1 MARPKIVMKDK
12 LYIPAKFLQEDK
24 VVRAY
29 THYEFDDNVCRA
41 CDLRESRPCADCRSC
56 EWGGLKQSFNMAGYR
71 VVGKIPYYTF
81 PLGDLD
87 NVERKLK
94 LDLDKF
100 DFVDLTVRRAFTYP
114 IEFTGELFDY
124 QETPV
129 ALMVKH
135 KMGILK
141 SKPRTGKCTAGDE
154 IVDTSVGQLEM
165 QALWRE
171 FGDDSKESVCLS
183 SALTTET
190 AFGRERI
197 SWIHRKRSKMLSI
210 KTHIGHELKATPE
223 HPVFVATK
231 DLEVVERRM
240 DELCVGDWVVS
251 NPDHASVARRNAQLV
266 KIPESVHAHTKKIK
280 QPSRMSSDLAYVLG
294 CLIANGS
301 LASARHENCA
311 SLRFCSDDEVVSNQ
325 YASKVESLFG
335 VETKRVYWPKRSA
348 EVVVYSSQL
357 IDWLVANGL
366 GMETASGKSIPECI
380 LRSSKQ
386 VHRSFLSGYLSC
398 DSSVYPNF
406 IEQITASK
414 KLHKQLTVMF
424 MSLGCVATA
433 RVTEKAATN
442 GSGIKRPYYCLNIT
456 ANNMQN
462 LLAQVEITKQVNA
475 GRNSA
480 CKVYGDAD
488 QIPFVADA
496 IRALP
501 KSAAHYYEGKP
512 SQNKSGTLARNTLL
526 RVKRETLTDSLR
538 AFLAYADGVYFQQ
551 VTEINKHN
559 EDWVYDLTVEGSHTF
574 IASGFMVHNTVMAV
588 AAAVRNKNRTIIMA
602 DQKDFL
608 DGFYETLEA
617 MTNLPALEEQTGK
630 KLFGFPKTLKD
641 YETFQ
646 IILITYQQ
654 LIKDTKISRKRM
666 SLLRK
671 FYGALIVDEVHRSAT
686 PTFSKVLS
694 RITARMR
701 IGLSATPQ
709 RKDKREVLPY
719 HFIGPVI
726 AQTKAE
732 ALTPAISVHV
742 TPSNVKTKSQF
753 NGQAGWVRF
762 TQFLAR
768 HDDRNMMIVDS
779 VLRDLSNGRNIAI
792 PIMYKEHAAKLK
804 KEIDFAYGSEICA
817 LFMGG
822 AKNAK
827 LRKGIVDAARAGKVR
842 VVIGVRKLIQIG
854 INIPQWDTLYSI
866 MPMNNAPNWEQ
877 ESYRI
882 LTPLK
887 GKKQPMIRMFV
898 DTQMPRSVG
907 CFKSTLATSLGFGHV
922 LTTQSRDRVKE
933 LFGSAL
939 LDKQVVTNDKRPQA
953 SKLSRGMF

>member
-141 SKPRTGKCTAGDE
+141 SKPRTGK
-154 IVDTSVGQLEM
+154 
-165 QALWRE
+165 
-171 FGDDSKESVCLS
+171 
-183 SALTTET
+183 
-190 AFGRERI
+190 
-197 SWIHRKRSKMLSI
+197 
-210 KTHIGHELKATPE
+210 
-223 HPVFVATK
+223 
-231 DLEVVERRM
+231 
-240 DELCVGDWVVS
+240 
-251 NPDHASVARRNAQLV
+251 
-266 KIPESVHAHTKKIK
+266 
-280 QPSRMSSDLAYVLG
+280 
-294 CLIANGS
+294 
-301 LASARHENCA
+301 
-311 SLRFCSDDEVVSNQ
+311 
-325 YASKVESLFG
+325 
-335 VETKRVYWPKRSA
+335 
-348 EVVVYSSQL
+348 
-357 IDWLVANGL
+357 
-366 GMETASGKSIPECI
+366 
-380 LRSSKQ
+380 
-386 VHRSFLSGYLSC
+386 
-398 DSSVYPNF
+398 
-406 IEQITASK
+406 
-414 KLHKQLTVMF
+414 
-424 MSLGCVATA
+424 
-433 RVTEKAATN
+433 
-442 GSGIKRPYYCLNIT
+442 
-456 ANNMQN
+456 
-462 LLAQVEITKQVNA
+462 
-475 GRNSA
+475 
-480 CKVYGDAD
+480 
-488 QIPFVADA
+488 
-496 IRALP
+496 
-501 KSAAHYYEGKP
+501 
-512 SQNKSGTLARNTLL
+512 
-526 RVKRETLTDSLR
+526 
-538 AFLAYADGVYFQQ
+538 
-551 VTEINKHN
+551 
-559 EDWVYDLTVEGSHTF
+559 
-574 IASGFMVHNTVMAV
+574 TVMAV

>member
-24 VVRAY
+24 VVKAY
-29 THYEFDDNVCRA
+29 THYEFDDNICRA
-41 CDLRESRPCADCRSC
+41 CDLRDSRPCADCRSC
-56 EWGGLKQSFNMAGYR
+56 EWGGLKQSFNMAGYK

-81 PLGDLD
+81 PLGDID
-87 NVERKLK
+87 NVEHKLNI
-94 LDLDKF
+94 DLDRF
-100 DFVDLTVRRAFTYP
+100 DFVDLTVRRKFTYP
-114 IEFTGELFDY
+114 IEFTGDLFDY

-129 ALMVKH
+129 ALLVKR

-154 IVDTSVGQLEM
+154 IVDTSAGQLSMES
-165 QALWRE
+165 LWRE
-171 FGDDSKESVCLS
+171 FGVDGQESVRLS
-183 SALTTET
+183 AKLTTET
-190 AFGRERI
+190 AFGKEGI

-210 KTHIGHELKATPE
+210 KTHIGHSLKATPE
-223 HPVFVATK
+223 HPVFVVTPT
-231 DLEVVERRM
+231 LEIAERRM
-240 DELCVGDWVVS
+240 DELRVGDWVVS
-251 NPDHASVARRNAQLV
+251 NPECASRTRRNARLT
-266 KIPESVHAHTKKIK
+266 KIQESAHSYAKKIT
-280 QPSRMSSDLAYVLG
+280 QPSVMSADLAYVLG

-311 SLRFCSDDEVVSNQ
+311 SLRFCSDDDSVSTR
-325 YASKVESLFG
+325 YANKVESLFG
-335 VETKRVYWPKRSA
+335 VEAKRVYPEKRSA
-348 EVVVYSSQL
+348 EVVVHSAQL
-357 IDWLVANGL
+357 IDWLSANGL
-366 GMETASGKSIPECI
+366 CMETASGKSIPECV
-380 LRSSKQ
+380 LRSSQQ
-386 VHRSFLSGYLSC
+386 VHRAFLSGYMSC
-398 DSSVYPNF
+398 DSSVYANF
-406 IEQITASK
+406 IEQITASE
-414 KLHKQLTVMF
+414 KLHKQLAVMF

-433 RVTEKAATN
+433 RITNKAATN
-442 GSGIKRPYYCLNIT
+442 GSGIKRPYYCLT
-456 ANNMQN
+456 LAANNMRK
-462 LLAQVEITKQVNA
+462 LVEQVEITKYVNE
-475 GRNSA
+475 GRNSDS
-480 CKVYGDAD
+480 KVYGDAD
-488 QIPFVADA
+488 QIPFVVDA

-501 KSAAHYYEGKP
+501 FASTRYYEGKP
-512 SQNKSGTLARNTLL
+512 SQNKDGTLARNTLL
-526 RVKRETLTDSLR
+526 RVKREELPDHLR
-538 AFLAYADGVYFQQ
+538 SFLSYADGVYFQQ
-551 VTEINKHN
+551 VKEIKKLK
-559 EDWVYDLTVEGSHTF
+559 EDWVYDLTVECSHTF

-588 AAAVRNKNRTIIMA
+588 AAAVRNQNRTIIMA

-608 DGFYETLEA
+608 DGFYETIEA
-617 MTNLPALEEQTGK
+617 MTNLPALEEETGK

-654 LIKDTKISRKRM
+654 LIKDSKISRKRLR
-666 SLLRK
+666 LLRK
-671 FYGALIVDEVHRSAT
+671 FYGALIIDEVHRSAT

-694 RITARMR
+694 RMTTRMR

-732 ALTPAISVHV
+732 ALTPAISVHP
-742 TPSNVKTKSQF
+742 TPSTVKTKSQF
-753 NGQAGWVRF
+753 NGPAGWVRF

-768 HDDRNMMIVDS
+768 NNDRNMMIVDS
-779 VLRDLSNGRNIAI
+779 VLRDLNNGRNIAI
-792 PIMYKEHAAKLK
+792 PIMYKEHAAWLK

-887 GKKQPMIRMFV
+887 DKKQPMIRMFV
-898 DTQMPRSVG
+898 DTNMQRSVG
-907 CFKSTLATSLGFGHV
+907 CFKSTLSTSLGFGHM
-922 LTTQSRDRVKE
+922 LTKQSRERVKE

-939 LDKQVVTNDKRPQA
+939 LDKPVASKKGGAPV

>member
-24 VVRAY
+24 VVKAY

-41 CDLRESRPCADCRSC
+41 CDLRESRPCTDCRSC
-56 EWGGLKQSFNMAGYR
+56 EWGGLKQSFNMAGYK
-71 VVGKIPYYTF
+71 VVGPIPYYTF

-87 NVERKLK
+87 NVERKLN

-114 IEFTGELFDY
+114 IEFTGDLFDY

-141 SKPRTGKCTAGDE
+141 SKPRTGKCLRGSAVVEVNGEVGTIA
-154 IVDTSVGQLEM
+154 SVWEVHGCPTL
-165 QALWRE
+165 
-171 FGDDSKESVCLS
+171 ESVDVTS
-183 SALTTET
+183 SGLTTNT
-190 AFGRERI
+190 VFGCEPI
-197 SWIHRKRSKMLSI
+197 TWVHRKRSKTISITAECNGYSFVLS
-210 KTHIGHELKATPE
+210 GTPE
-223 HPVFVATK
+223 HPLFKTTSPYINVLSELMP
-231 DLEVVERRM
+231 DLSEVRL
-240 DELCVGDWVVS
+240 DELVLGDRVALVTSYLNS
-251 NPDHASVARRNAQLV
+251 NSDFSGESVEYEQVRLLQGSEFASVSGGDLV
-266 KIPESVHAHTKKIK
+266 PASVTSIT
-280 QPSRMSSDLAYVLG
+280 LG
-294 CLIANGS
+294 
-301 LASARHENCA
+301 
-311 SLRFCSDDEVVSNQ
+311 D
-325 YASKVESLFG
+325 
-335 VETKRVYWPKRSA
+335 
-348 EVVVYSSQL
+348 
-357 IDWLVANGL
+357 
-366 GMETASGKSIPECI
+366 
-380 LRSSKQ
+380 
-386 VHRSFLSGYLSC
+386 
-398 DSSVYPNF
+398 
-406 IEQITASK
+406 
-414 KLHKQLTVMF
+414 
-424 MSLGCVATA
+424 
-433 RVTEKAATN
+433 
-442 GSGIKRPYYCLNIT
+442 
-456 ANNMQN
+456 
-462 LLAQVEITKQVNA
+462 
-475 GRNSA
+475 
-480 CKVYGDAD
+480 
-488 QIPFVADA
+488 
-496 IRALP
+496 
-501 KSAAHYYEGKP
+501 
-512 SQNKSGTLARNTLL
+512 
-526 RVKRETLTDSLR
+526 
-538 AFLAYADGVYFQQ
+538 
-551 VTEINKHN
+551 

-646 IILITYQQ
+646 VILITYQQ

-694 RITARMR
+694 RMTARMR

-709 RKDKREVLPY
+709 RKDKRETICY

-742 TPSNVKTKSQF
+742 TPANVKTKSQF

-779 VLRDLSNGRNIAI
+779 VLRDLANGRNIAI

-842 VVIGVRKLIQIG
+842 VVIGVRRLIQIG

-887 GKKQPMIRMFV
+887 DKKQPMIRMFV
-898 DTQMPRSVG
+898 DTQMQRSVG
-907 CFKSTLATSLGFGHV
+907 CFKSTLTTSLGFGHV
-922 LTTQSRDRVKE
+922 LTKQSRDRVKE

-939 LDKQVVTNDKRPQA
+939 LDKQFVTNDKRPQA